1 MALRNG
7 NHLVIPVF
15 VNFYSFDVTELSK
28 CPPFNIEIH

>member
-15 VNFYSFDVTELSK
+15 VNFYSFDVTELAK
-28 CPPFNIEIH
+28 YLPFSI